1 MNIGIELVGEENL
14 KGFGQLLRE
23 APLPL
28 ACITKVVV
36 CLSVVCLFVTVL
48 GSIPG
53 RLSQWGHAFAYG
65 SFDAKIVNLLFW
77 TKNEPLSNRL
87 ADK

>member
-1 MNIGIELVGEENL
+1 MD
-14 KGFGQLLRE
+14 FGKSLRE

-28 ACITKVVV
+28 ACVTKVVV
-36 CLSVVCLFVTVL
+36 CLSVCCLLSVSVTVL

-65 SFDAKIVNLLFW
+65 SFDAKIVNLLFL
-77 TKNEPLSNRL
+77 TKNEPVSNRL

>member
-1 MNIGIELVGEENL
+1 MKSLC
-14 KGFGQLLRE
+14 FLRE

-28 ACITKVVV
+28 ACVTKVVV
-36 CLSVVCLFVTVL
+36 GSLFVCLSVTVL

-53 RLSQWGHAFAYG
+53 RLSQGGHAIAYG
-65 SFDAKIVNLLFW
+65 SFDAKIVNLLFL
-77 TKNEPLSNRL
+77 TKNGPVSNRL